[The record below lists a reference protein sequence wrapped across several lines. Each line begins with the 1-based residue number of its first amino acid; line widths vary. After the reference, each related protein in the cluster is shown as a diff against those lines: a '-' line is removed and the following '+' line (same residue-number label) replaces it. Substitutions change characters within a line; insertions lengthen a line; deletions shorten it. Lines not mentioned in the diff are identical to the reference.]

1 MPVRILLQDGYGKDL
16 LILAVIAIV
25 AATSLALAG
34 GRAADAYLTRAVDET
49 LGSTGT
55 YDAILHFRSESAD
68 AALPQAEALLAR
80 AYPGIRLHRGVQ
92 VAGNANLFV
101 SLPEGARNREGLER
115 LPGLVRQVPGYNGV
129 TYMVEPSVELANVG
143 GGLEEAM
150 TARVEQ
156 IPGVAFAFR
165 RGGTITAVLEGPE
178 RLAAVSRE
186 LQRLADEHRLVEL
199 RLLQAASLDPQQVA
213 DHLSRA
219 TGLAIQPV
227 AGSEGSSTET
237 ASALKQ
243 LHDLLPL
250 LREDSGLKATLQQAA
265 QQVRELG
272 EAVGQ
277 SQEAAREAVAAG
289 SESAAQLQAALHQ
302 VESLKA
308 RVDQLAGELASP
320 SGRGAVLDLLAR
332 LLVENLAGAGAQ
344 AAPSAGWG
352 ESAAGPDGGA
362 FEAVEGLAPEALTGL
377 QRQLEELS
385 GVLNAVDATSLAQA
399 ADRLE
404 AAAAGLPALTA
415 GELDAVRSLLDA
427 AGQATRPDGRYS
439 FLAPGGVDAR
449 ELTRVA
455 RAELGDPGATVSISP
470 SATVRPTPRA
480 SLMQI
485 LHQTRGLVAGIL
497 VVVLVGTH
505 LVLDLSALR
514 SGSSLLR
521 RLRPGLPPAASG
533 GAEKGWSGRLGRFLA
548 RWVRKADLSWF
559 LAAAW
564 GGLVLMAAYTLSGAK
579 LPYID
584 ATAAALV
591 GALLA
596 LASWALAGRINP
608 VRAEEVELAVAAGLT
623 PAQVMRA
630 VVLPEARPT
639 LLALVGRR
647 GRLLEGPGRRSRRAA
662 VTALGRW
669 LGRGGRLRWPRRARS
684 CGFED

>member
-16 LILAVIAIV
+16 LILAVIAIL
-25 AATSLALAG
+25 AATGLALAG
-34 GRAADAYLTRAVDET
+34 GRAADAYLARAVDET

-68 AALPQAEALLAR
+68 SALPQAEALLAR
-80 AYPGIRLHRGVQ
+80 AHPGIRLHRGVQ

-101 SLPEGARNREGLER
+101 SLPDGALNREGLEG
-115 LPGLVRQVPGYNGV
+115 LPALVRQVPGYNGV
-129 TYMVEPSVELANVG
+129 TYMVEPSVELANVA
-143 GGLEEAM
+143 GGLEQAM

-165 RGGTITAVLEGPE
+165 RGGTITAVLEGPD

-186 LQRLADEHRLVEL
+186 LQRLAGEQRLVEL
-199 RLLQAASLDPQQVA
+199 RLPQAATLDPQHVA
-213 DHLSRA
+213 DRLSES

-227 AGSEGSSTET
+227 TGSEGPSAET

-243 LHDLLPL
+243 LKELLPL
-250 LREDSGLKATLQQAA
+250 LREDSGLKAALQQAA

-277 SQEAAREAVAAG
+277 SQEAAREAVTAG
-289 SESAAQLQAALHQ
+289 SESAAQLQAALLQ

-308 RVDQLAGELASP
+308 RVDQLSQELASP
-320 SGRGAVLDLLAR
+320 SGRGAALDLLAR
-332 LLVENLAGAGAQ
+332 LVVENLAGARAQ
-344 AAPSAGWG
+344 AGPSAGQE
-352 ESAAGPDGGA
+352 ESSPRPDEEA
-362 FEAVEGLAPEALTGL
+362 LAAVEGLTPEALTGL
-377 QRQLEELS
+377 QGDLEELS
-385 GVLNAVDATSLAQA
+385 EALNAVDPASLAEA
-399 ADRLE
+399 ADQLE
-404 AAAAGLPALTA
+404 AAAASLPALTG
-415 GELDAVRSLLDA
+415 GELGAIHSLLET
-427 AGQATRPDGRYS
+427 AGQATRAEGRYT
-439 FLAPGGVDAR
+439 FLVPGGADAR

-455 RAELGDPGATVSISP
+455 RVELGDPEATAVISP

-497 VVVLVGTH
+497 VVVLVGAH

-514 SGSSLLR
+514 SGSALLR
-521 RLRPGLPPAASG
+521 RLRPGLPPAAMSG
-533 GAEKGWSGRLGRFLA
+533 GAGNAWSSRLRRFIA
-548 RWVRKADLSWF
+548 RWVRRADLSWF

-564 GGLVLMAAYTLSGAK
+564 GGLVLMAAYTLSGAR

-584 ATAAALV
+584 AKAAALM

-608 VRAEEVELAVAAGLT
+608 LRAEEVELAVAAGLT

-647 GRLLEGPGRRSRRAA
+647 GRLLEGPGRRGKGAA
-662 VTALGRW
+662 ATAVRRW
-669 LGRGGRLRWPRRARS
+669 LGRGRS
-684 CGFED
+684 A